1 MYICRISLNNFH
13 DNPRSRNKTDHRP
26 ENNGIASK
34 NDKIKQCD
42 QINVPALPGSLRMA
56 NKL

>member
-1 MYICRISLNNFH
+1 MYIYRISLNNFH
-13 DNPRSRNKTDHRP
+13 DNSRSRNKTDYGP

-34 NDKIKQCD
+34 NDKTKQYD
-42 QINVPALPGSLRMA
+42 QINVPARPGSLRMA